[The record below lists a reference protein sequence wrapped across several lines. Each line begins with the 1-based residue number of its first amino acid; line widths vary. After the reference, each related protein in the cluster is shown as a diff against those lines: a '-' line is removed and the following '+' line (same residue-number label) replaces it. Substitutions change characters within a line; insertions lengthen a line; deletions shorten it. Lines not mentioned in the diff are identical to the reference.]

1 MPGPQLLSIIDSY
14 LPLERARFV
23 KESLEF
29 ATTAHRGQRRMSG
42 EPFIEHPI
50 ATATLLAEL
59 KMDATT
65 IAAALMHDVIEDC
78 GVELGTLERE
88 FGFDVARLVDG
99 VTKLKR
105 IDKIA
110 GISPT
115 EPVEARAAS
124 TRKMLVAMA
133 EDIRVVMIKL
143 ADRLHNMRTLSH
155 LPQVRRERIAQETL
169 DIYAPL
175 AHRLGMSDIK
185 WRLEDEAFR
194 FLNPR
199 EYKALS
205 RLINRKRVERE
216 AYAEEACRAV
226 TVRLAASGINALV
239 LGRPKHLYSTYQ
251 KMKRYETL
259 GRDFDEIYDLIAL
272 RVITDTVP
280 GCYSALGIV
289 HSIWRPVP
297 GQFDD
302 YIASPK
308 ENLYQSL
315 HTSVMGLEG
324 SAMEVQIR
332 TKEMHRLAE
341 DGVAAHWV
349 YKEGDEEPARLDDQF
364 EQKLSWFKQLLEWQR
379 EVQGDQE
386 YLDTVKTD
394 ILRDQVF
401 VYTPAGEVKD
411 LPAGATP
418 LDFAFRIHTE
428 LGLNCV
434 GAYVNGKSVPLNTKL
449 SNGDTV
455 RVRKSLTDRGPSLD
469 WLNSD
474 LGYLTTASARYRV
487 RAWFRRQNKS
497 ANVQRGREQL
507 RNAISKLYLAGSEVE
522 LAERLGYETVDELT
536 EAIGSGQV
544 APSRIAEVA
553 SPRNEQP
560 IHSQPAFRQALN
572 GAGAEDPGVVALGS
586 PEVPARVARC
596 CKPAYGDEV
605 IGYLTRVRGISVHRR
620 NCAVSRAESEPERQ
634 VPVAWGHASSR
645 IPDRLRLDAVDRIG
659 LLRDITDVVSSE
671 HVNIHSMTSE
681 EDAHSQ
687 NCTVSLTVYTTG
699 FEQLSR
705 LFSKLETI
713 PGVRTIARLTGV
725 TE

>member
-110 GISPT
+110 GIRRT
-115 EPVEARAAS
+115 EPDEARAAS

-226 TVRLAASGINALV
+226 TVRLVASGINALV

-280 GCYSALGIV
+280 DCYSALGIV

-315 HTSVMGLEG
+315 HTSVMGSEG
-324 SAMEVQIR
+324 SVMEVQIR

-349 YKEGDEEPARLDDQF
+349 YKEGDEEPAGLDDQF
-364 EQKLSWFKQLLEWQR
+364 EQKLSWLKQLLEWQR

-428 LGLNCV
+428 LGLSCV
-434 GAYVNGKSVPLNTKL
+434 GAYVNGKSVPLNTRL

-497 ANVQRGREQL
+497 SNVQRGREQL

-522 LAERLGYETVDELT
+522 LAERLGYATVDELA
-536 EAIGSGQV
+536 EAIGSGQIS
-544 APSRIAEVA
+544 PSRIAEVA

-572 GAGAEDPGVVALGS
+572 GAGGEDPGVVALGS

-605 IGYLTRVRGISVHRR
+605 IGYLTRTRGISVHRR
-620 NCAVSRAESEPERQ
+620 NCAVSRADSEPERQ

-671 HVNIHSMTSE
+671 RVNIHSMTSE

-713 PGVRTIARLTGV
+713 PGVHTIARLTGV
-725 TE
+725 TA

>member
-110 GISPT
+110 GIRPT
-115 EPVEARAAS
+115 EPDEARAAS

-155 LPQVRRERIAQETL
+155 LPQDRRERIAQETL

-226 TVRLAASGINALV
+226 TVRLVASGINALV

-280 GCYSALGIV
+280 DCYSALGIV

-315 HTSVMGLEG
+315 HTSVMGSEG

-349 YKEGDEEPARLDDQF
+349 YKEGDEEPAGLDDQF
-364 EQKLSWFKQLLEWQR
+364 EQKLSWLKQLLEWQR

-428 LGLNCV
+428 LGLSCV
-434 GAYVNGKSVPLNTKL
+434 GAYVNGKSVPLNTRL

-497 ANVQRGREQL
+497 SNVQRGREQL

-522 LAERLGYETVDELT
+522 LAERLGYATVDELA

-553 SPRNEQP
+553 SPRDEQP

-572 GAGAEDPGVVALGS
+572 GAGGEDPGVVALGS

-605 IGYLTRVRGISVHRR
+605 IGYLTRARGISVHRR
-620 NCAVSRAESEPERQ
+620 NCAVSRADSEPERQ

-671 HVNIHSMTSE
+671 RVNIHSMTSE

-713 PGVRTIARLTGV
+713 PGVHTIARLTGV
-725 TE
+725 TA